1 MSLQITVSEKVS
13 KILPLR
19 KIIAACLGWH
29 NNHWTITVRSV
40 LNYYFVYATLVYQ
53 KMLFLA
59 IKLYSKLAT
68 LQISKQIRTQIHSS
82 FVFLT
87 VVHVRRRYGVPRG
100 ASRGY
105 NQMCQYKPAQSFQ
118 YPWEALGDQSPDYI
132 QLWKLQVRY
141 KKKKEKK
148 TMVKK
153 VEQFCW
159 DSVLATFI

>member
-29 NNHWTITVRSV
+29 NNRWTITVRSV
-40 LNYYFVYATLVYQ
+40 LNYYFVYTNLEYQ
-53 KMLFLA
+53 QMLFLA
-59 IKLYSKLAT
+59 IRMYSKLVT

-105 NQMCQYKPAQSFQ
+105 YQMCQYKPAQSFQ
-118 YPWEALGDQSPDYI
+118 YPWEALGDQSPNYI

-141 KKKKEKK
+141 KKKDHGK
-148 TMVKK
+148 KK

-159 DSVLATFI
+159 ATVLATFI

>member
-1 MSLQITVSEKVS
+1 MFPT
-13 KILPLR
+13 
-19 KIIAACLGWH
+19 
-29 NNHWTITVRSV
+29 SV
-40 LNYYFVYATLVYQ
+40 TLYATLEYQ

-59 IKLYSKLAT
+59 IKLYSKLVT

-105 NQMCQYKPAQSFQ
+105 YQMCQYKPAQSFQ
-118 YPWEALGDQSPDYI
+118 YPWEALGDQSPNYI
-132 QLWKLQVRY
+132 QLWELQVRY
-141 KKKKEKK
+141 KKK

-153 VEQFCW
+153 WNNFVGLQFW
-159 DSVLATFI
+159 QLSFRLKV